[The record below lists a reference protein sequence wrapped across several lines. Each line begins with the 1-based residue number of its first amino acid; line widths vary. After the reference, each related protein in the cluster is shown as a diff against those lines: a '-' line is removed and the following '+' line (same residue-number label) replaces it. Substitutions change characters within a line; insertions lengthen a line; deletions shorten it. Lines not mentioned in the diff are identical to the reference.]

1 MTLNE
6 ATEIMQKTRQCGSDA
21 MDCLEKGIP
30 CSGCKFYVEPEKLE
44 QAEDFTFRLL
54 LLWPK
59 AKEDIRKACGCLT
72 ALDILEKYEKT
83 AEGVE
88 T

>member
-1 MTLNE
+1 MTLTE
-6 ATEIMQKTRQCGSDA
+6 ATEVMQKTRHCAAGA
-21 MDCLEKGIP
+21 VNCLEKGVP
-30 CSGCKFYVEPEKLE
+30 CGGCKFYVKPEDLDK
-44 QAEDFTFRLL
+44 AEDIEFRLL

-59 AKEDIRKACGCLT
+59 AKEEIRKACGCRT
-72 ALDILEKYEKT
+72 AFDLMEKYEKT